1 MILQQKLDAQ
11 KRKTETSA
19 PKEILDIMHRATED
33 LVKSGI
39 MDRIVKKGDKAP
51 DFRLKDIKG
60 NIVILK
66 EKLSGGPVVLGFYRG
81 RWWPYCNLELEALEQ
96 AFTEIKSLGAS
107 LLMISPQTEEH
118 SRAFVKNKKLS
129 MEILSDP
136 GNQTAEKY
144 GLVHTV
150 PEDLKKVY
158 LQFGTDLTKY
168 NNDDSWRL
176 PMPGRYIIDQDQMV
190 RYAEVSPDYTIRPD
204 PSHTIDVLKKIIV

>member
-11 KRKTETSA
+11 KKKTETSA